1 MKNHEHLA
9 AHPFMELNSWHIKP
23 VIIKLSPLLMKR
35 VQETGDIRNKGPTV
49 LESSEYYHV
58 TVFQKASALICAV
71 ERLEN
76 SLTYIHKFPS
86 PRTYE
91 KKGIHQFSWLEYHYS
106 YFVVTYDSL
115 FDIALILTNT
125 VFQLGISEKHC
136 KPSIIE
142 DNAWVKQT
150 SVKASLIELGKI
162 ASIYGKKRNLFVH
175 RGDIPDVKS
184 IVKSITDSD
193 MLELLKA
200 SSTVHLHSEPI
211 VPLELIDNVFKYE
224 SKKIIA
230 ELDDD
235 VIKAQ
240 KAVAR
245 LFDSLLPIYK
255 KKARLLK
262 IVV

>member
-1 MKNHEHLA
+1 
-9 AHPFMELNSWHIKP
+9 MERNSWYIKP
-23 VIIKLSPLLMKR
+23 VIVKLSPKLLKR
-35 VQETGDIRNKGPTV
+35 VQETGEIRNKGPTV

-58 TVFQKASALICAV
+58 TVFQKASALISAV

-125 VFQLGISEKHC
+125 VFQLGISEKDC
-136 KPSIIE
+136 KPRIIE

-150 SVKASLIELGKI
+150 SVKASLVALEKI

-184 IVKSITDSD
+184 ITESD
-193 MLELLKA
+193 MLDLLKVY
-200 SSTVHLHSEPI
+200 STVHQHSEPI
-211 VPLELIDNVFKYE
+211 VPLDLIDNVFKYE
-224 SKKIIA
+224 GKKIIA

-235 VIKAQ
+235 VIKAW

-255 KKARLLK
+255 NMALLLK

>member
-1 MKNHEHLA
+1 
-9 AHPFMELNSWHIKP
+9 
-23 VIIKLSPLLMKR
+23 
-35 VQETGDIRNKGPTV
+35 
-49 LESSEYYHV
+49 
-58 TVFQKASALICAV
+58 
-71 ERLEN
+71 
-76 SLTYIHKFPS
+76 
-86 PRTYE
+86 
-91 KKGIHQFSWLEYHYS
+91 
-106 YFVVTYDSL
+106 
-115 FDIALILTNT
+115 
-125 VFQLGISEKHC
+125 
-136 KPSIIE
+136 
-142 DNAWVKQT
+142 
-150 SVKASLIELGKI
+150 
-162 ASIYGKKRNLFVH
+162 
-175 RGDIPDVKS
+175 
-184 IVKSITDSD
+184 